1 MSSLSRNAHLYLRV
15 MLMRRQVLLR
25 VMAVKIALG
34 AVAALFLL
42 AGLALANVALFFWLA
57 PRVGEPGAAA
67 ILAGAQI
74 LIGAIVLAVALRHAA
89 TSELEMLRETEEVTL
104 ALLTEEAEAITGLF
118 APVARSADRL
128 GRNVALGLDIATT
141 LLGFLRKK

>member
-1 MSSLSRNAHLYLRV
+1 M
-15 MLMRRQVLLR
+15 
-25 VMAVKIALG
+25 KIALG
-34 AVAALFLL
+34 AVAPSCWRA
-42 AGLALANVALFFWLA
+42 LALANVALFFWLA
-57 PRVGEPGAAA
+57 PRVGEPGASRG

-89 TSELEMLRETEEVTL
+89 TRELGAARNRGSDPAL
-104 ALLTEEAEAITGLF
+104 ADRGSRGHHRPV